1 LKTIDSPQT
10 GILRSANLANLGRFM
25 PKFFSLAADMSEVQ
39 RLIGIN
45 KDIQYHVSGYGILF
59 EEAFIRIIAEAI
71 ERYCIMI
78 YPNLIENE
86 IVYSSYND
94 LQRKGE
100 DLPQFEYFQLYDSSY
115 YTRKN
120 HNLIRPSPND
130 VIGWIRG
137 VSLFSNKELMVPAQ
151 MAFPGYKIH
160 HDKGEK
166 RWTLG
171 FSTGAASG
179 LTYTDALISAITE
192 IIEIDAFS
200 INWYTERQSNLISI
214 KETILDDII
223 AQIFNNTD
231 FEPTL
236 MYHSLG
242 DVNVHTIS
250 TFLINKSGQ
259 LPAISV
265 GSQSSLDPIHCAY
278 RSILEAGAVSLLGTI
293 GYIYQ
298 PDLFT
303 SYKDYSNISNLDSN
317 VAFYSSP
324 DNYQLG
330 IHLIDKLTDSKLL
343 RLNTLENY
351 KDKNKEKN
359 LMYLIKE
366 LMNISK
372 YATAFNVTTP
382 DIETLGFRVV
392 KVFVPEMMFM
402 SLPSYPY
409 TNHPRM
415 KKYGGVKN
423 KYPHPL
429 P

>member
-1 LKTIDSPQT
+1 
-10 GILRSANLANLGRFM
+10 
-25 PKFFSLAADMSEVQ
+25 
-39 RLIGIN
+39 
-45 KDIQYHVSGYGILF
+45 
-59 EEAFIRIIAEAI
+59 
-71 ERYCIMI
+71 
-78 YPNLIENE
+78 
-86 IVYSSYND
+86 
-94 LQRKGE
+94 
-100 DLPQFEYFQLYDSSY
+100 
-115 YTRKN
+115 
-120 HNLIRPSPND
+120 
-130 VIGWIRG
+130 
-137 VSLFSNKELMVPAQ
+137 
-151 MAFPGYKIH
+151 
-160 HDKGEK
+160 
-166 RWTLG
+166 
-171 FSTGAASG
+171 
-179 LTYTDALISAITE
+179 
-192 IIEIDAFS
+192 
-200 INWYTERQSNLISI
+200 
-214 KETILDDII
+214 
-223 AQIFNNTD
+223 
-231 FEPTL
+231 
-236 MYHSLG
+236 
-242 DVNVHTIS
+242 
-250 TFLINKSGQ
+250 
-259 LPAISV
+259 
-265 GSQSSLDPIHCAY
+265 
-278 RSILEAGAVSLLGTI
+278 LGTI